1 MVTAEHEALHKI
13 FQHDTELFARTMR
26 HVFAVRVPVP
36 RHVSIMNTDF
46 TEVRPH
52 LRRGDSVLLAELL
65 VEDPDN
71 QYVMIIESQTDPD
84 DEKAYRWPYYVA
96 YLHDK
101 YQCPVVLLV
110 VCSKAG
116 TAEWAREPIVVGLPG
131 LLCMTVRAIVLG
143 PDNVPTITD
152 LAMARDDVGFAV
164 FSALTHS
171 RSERVGVI
179 LETLAAAL
187 GTIDAETASLLAEF
201 TEAGLGSTDGVT
213 IWRGLMATQTYPY
226 VSHLRSQGREE
237 GRQEGLAEGR
247 SEGRAEGRS
256 EGRAEGRAEARAADI
271 VRLLDKRGIEMA
283 PADRELVLACRDA
296 ETLDVWLDR
305 VLTISRI
312 SELFAA

>member
-26 HVFAVRVPVP
+26 HVFAVQVPVP
-36 RHVSIMNTDF
+36 RHVSITNTDF

-71 QYVMIIESQTDPD
+71 RYVMIIESQTDPD

-110 VCSKAG
+110 VCSKAV
-116 TAEWAREPIVVGLPG
+116 TAEWAREPILVGLPG

-143 PDNVPTITD
+143 PDNVPAITD

-247 SEGRAEGRS
+247 
-256 EGRAEGRAEARAADI
+256 AADI

-283 PADRELVLACRDA
+283 PADRERILACRDA

-305 VLTISRI
+305 VLTIARI